1 MEKMEIRKERSQ
13 QTCREGTLT
22 HRKNV
27 TPREGAAGGKDKH
40 QVIDADAAGIIFYKH

>member
-13 QTCREGTLT
+13 QAGREGTLK

-27 TPREGAAGGKDKH
+27 TPREGAARGKISTK
-40 QVIDADAAGIIFYKH
+40 